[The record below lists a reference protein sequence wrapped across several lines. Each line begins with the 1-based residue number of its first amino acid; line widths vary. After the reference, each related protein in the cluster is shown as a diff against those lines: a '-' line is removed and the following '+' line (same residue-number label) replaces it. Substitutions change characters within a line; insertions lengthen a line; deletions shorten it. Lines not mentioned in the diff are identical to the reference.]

1 MKRYLP
7 FAIIAGVLI
16 IALAGGFFFYR
27 SSQQPKS
34 PTETFTQSSPPA
46 TPAAQQPGQSAP
58 TPVVQQAPA
67 DYANAHA
74 RGGTNARA
82 TLEEYGDYQC
92 PPCGALFYELKTIE
106 KEYGNDMRFVFRH
119 FPLSSH
125 KHAFTAAHAA
135 EAAGLQGKFW
145 EMHDMIYQNQMSW
158 SPVDDARTV
167 FLQYARDLKLDVDRF
182 TRDMESAEVAARVRA
197 DSQRGSSLRVEGTP
211 TIFINGRQL
220 RPEAMTPDGLRMALD
235 YVLGKKR

>member
-1 MKRYLP
+1 
-7 FAIIAGVLI
+7 
-16 IALAGGFFFYR
+16 
-27 SSQQPKS
+27 
-34 PTETFTQSSPPA
+34 
-46 TPAAQQPGQSAP
+46 
-58 TPVVQQAPA
+58 
-67 DYANAHA
+67 
-74 RGGTNARA
+74 
-82 TLEEYGDYQC
+82 
-92 PPCGALFYELKTIE
+92 
-106 KEYGNDMRFVFRH
+106 MRFVFRH

-158 SPVDDARTV
+158 SPVDDARPI
-167 FLQYARDLKLDVDRF
+167 FLQYARALNLDLERF
-182 TRDMESAEVAARVRA
+182 TRDMESPEVAARVRA

-220 RPEAMTPDGLRMALD
+220 RPEAMTQEGLRMALD